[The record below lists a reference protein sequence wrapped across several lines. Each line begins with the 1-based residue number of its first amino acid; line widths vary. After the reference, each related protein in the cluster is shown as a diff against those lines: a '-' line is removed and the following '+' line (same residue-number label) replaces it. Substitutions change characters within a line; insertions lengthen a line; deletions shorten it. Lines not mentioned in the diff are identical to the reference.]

1 MTLHFERRPIKRT
14 STSIS
19 SSPTSTSSTSIPN
32 SLSSTPPRTVLFRKI
47 VNGKRPT
54 MVIIQNHR
62 ESPSMESPEIQRY
75 GDSPRSFNQSELLDE
90 YLIDEILSLEDEQR
104 TRGSKPHQTP
114 LTAPYSCADNLTNL
128 FSQGRPIPGNNS
140 SGGSG
145 HSGSPVGMGIP
156 GAMQFR
162 HVVSSS
168 APSSSDMDQLVRG
181 SSQGP
186 VPSADDPEH
195 YRDRR
200 KKDIHNM
207 IERRRRYNIND
218 RIKELGV
225 MLPKGASEAE
235 FREMKLNQGT
245 ILKASCDYIRQLQKD
260 RDSMIKQQQ
269 QQNKLEN
276 AAKHYAD
283 RVRELEEILA
293 KNGLNAPTK
302 ALPPLP
308 AIPSAPRPI
317 KQEIE
322 ESRNQTPCGSLSSS
336 GFMSQLSDTTAA
348 IASPLGRIHYGS
360 DQFFGSSPQDYQ
372 TPQWRYRPDHH
383 RGMHHRPFPDL
394 IMESCL
400 ENNPLL
406 HSDPLMSQAGSPW
419 PNLAASQMSPDISWD
434 PSNFSPD
441 GNTQPMHANHN
452 MDYS

>member
-1 MTLHFERRPIKRT
+1 MLGTTQPSAFVP
-14 STSIS
+14 
-19 SSPTSTSSTSIPN
+19 PTSMWNPVGFLGGTQPLPT
-32 SLSSTPPRTVLFRKI
+32 LPPPLIHPQHQPLQPPMF
-47 VNGKRPT
+47 NLN
-54 MVIIQNHR
+54 QR
-62 ESPSMESPEIQRY
+62 ESPSMESPEMQRY

-128 FSQGRPIPGNNS
+128 SSQGRPIPGNNS
-140 SGGSG
+140 SDWSKEGGSG

-225 MLPKGASEAE
+225 MLPKGASE
-235 FREMKLNQGT
+235 EMKLNQGT

-276 AAKHYAD
+276 AAKQYAD

-322 ESRNQTPCGSLSSS
+322 GSRNQTPCGSLSSS
-336 GFMSQLSDTTAA
+336 GFMSQLSDKTAA
-348 IASPLGRIHYGS
+348 IASPLERIHYGS
-360 DQFFGSSPQDYQ
+360 DQFFRSSPQDYQ
-372 TPQWRYRPDHH
+372 TPQWRYRPDSHK
-383 RGMHHRPFPDL
+383 GMHHGPFPDL

-406 HSDPLMSQAGSPW
+406 HSDPLMSQAGSPS
-419 PNLAASQMSPDISWD
+419 PNLAASQMRPDISWD

>member
-1 MTLHFERRPIKRT
+1 MLGTTQPPAFVP
-14 STSIS
+14 
-19 SSPTSTSSTSIPN
+19 PTSMWNP
-32 SLSSTPPRTVLFRKI
+32 
-47 VNGKRPT
+47 
-54 MVIIQNHR
+54 
-62 ESPSMESPEIQRY
+62 
-75 GDSPRSFNQSELLDE
+75 LLDE

-128 FSQGRPIPGNNS
+128 SSQGRPIPGNNS

-195 YRDRR
+195 YGDRR

-225 MLPKGASEAE
+225 MLPKGASE
-235 FREMKLNQGT
+235 EMKLNQGT

-276 AAKHYAD
+276 AAKQYAD
-283 RVRELEEILA
+283 RVRHHVAQSYKSGTKPKAIRKLNSANSSCDVVVECGEHCKCDPITCRQRVLQEGRQIPLVLFWEGRKGWGLRTIFKIPKNVFVGEYVGEVITFAEAKRRNKHTKYQFSLA
-293 KNGLNAPTK
+293 TAITK
-302 ALPPLP
+302 LDNKFLVIDA
-308 AIPSAPRPI
+308 
-317 KQEIE
+317 
-322 ESRNQTPCGSLSSS
+322 TSL
-336 GFMSQLSDTTAA
+336 GNETRF
-348 IASPLGRIHYGS
+348 INH
-360 DQFFGSSPQDYQ
+360 
-372 TPQWRYRPDHH
+372 
-383 RGMHHRPFPDL
+383 
-394 IMESCL
+394 SC
-400 ENNPLL
+400 N
-406 HSDPLMSQAGSPW
+406 
-419 PNLAASQMSPDISWD
+419 PNLVAKLVITNKYSEHDFRIGFYSMRDIEPGEELTLNYYPTNVKPKNSKKGRTKCW
-434 PSNFSPD
+434 
-441 GNTQPMHANHN
+441 
-452 MDYS
+452 